1 MSALSEVPP
10 ITGLIAGKYQI
21 TRLLGRG
28 GMGSVW
34 EGRHATLG
42 TRVAIKLIDSE
53 FLESPEARQRFENEA
68 RAAASIESRFAVTI
82 FDYGVS
88 DDGHPYIVMEFLQGE
103 SLDRRIERQGR
114 LSLEETCKFVGQT
127 ARALQKAHAVGVVH
141 RDLKPDNIYIVNA
154 DDEEI
159 AKLLDFGI
167 AKFRA
172 PTTDADSRAAHSAT
186 KTGTVIGTPFYMS
199 PEQARGLRSVDYRT
213 DLWSLGVIAYTC
225 VTGALPFEG
234 ESTGDLLV
242 KICTA
247 VMPVPT
253 RIAPWL
259 PATFDLWFAR
269 ALQRDPEAR
278 FQSAQELSD
287 ALIAVTSGYPLPF
300 AMPRT
305 ERGAAT
311 PPTVSFPQAGYE
323 HAVSAVGP
331 SQGGFAGQHGFAG
344 TDAGLAMSRSESRKR
359 STRVIVGAGVAVGVG
374 LLGGLAVVM
383 ALSLRRPDV
392 QAGSEVAPPVSA
404 ATVTS
409 TGAPAEPV
417 PTSTIALLPMG
428 APPSVPPIADAGP
441 RVETTRPIGAP
452 IAGQVRPL
460 RPLAAKPP
468 KAIAVRPPSR
478 PVEPPPSQQP
488 PPAYTAPPKPPPQP
502 HDPAGF

>member
-1 MSALSEVPP
+1 MPALNEVPP
-10 ITGLIAGKYQI
+10 VTGLIAGKYQI
-21 TRLLGRG
+21 VRLLGRG

-53 FLESPEARQRFENEA
+53 FLDSPEARQRFENEA

-82 FDYGVS
+82 YDYGVT
-88 DDGHPYIVMEFLQGE
+88 DDGHPYIGMEFLQGE
-103 SLDRRIERQGR
+103 PLDRRIERQGR
-114 LSLEETCKFVGQT
+114 LSLEETSKFIAQT
-127 ARALQKAHAVGVVH
+127 ARALQKAHGVGVIH

-172 PTTDADSRAAHSAT
+172 PTTAAESRAFHSAT

-225 VTGALPFEG
+225 VTGAMPFEG

-247 VMPVPT
+247 PMPVPT
-253 RIAPWL
+253 RLAPWL
-259 PATFDLWFAR
+259 PASFDQWFAR
-269 ALQRDPEAR
+269 ALQRDPDAR

-287 ALIAVTSGYPLPF
+287 ALTAVTSGYPLPF
-300 AMPRT
+300 AATPVT
-305 ERGAAT
+305 ERGSAT
-311 PPTVSFPQAGYE
+311 PPTASFPQYGSG
-323 HAVSAVGP
+323 HAVSGHGAGP
-331 SQGGFAGQHGFAG
+331 PRQGGFAG
-344 TDAGLAMSRSESRKR
+344 TDAGLAISRAGASKR
-359 STRVIVGAGVAVGVG
+359 STRLIVALGVAAAVG

-383 ALSLRRPDV
+383 ALSVRRPNAQVGTEFAPSASAPTTAGASVETVKANAVPPLNTVAPLSGPSSED
-392 QAGSEVAPPVSA
+392 AGSRVE
-404 ATVTS
+404 S
-409 TGAPAEPV
+409 TRPAAPA
-417 PTSTIALLPMG
+417 
-428 APPSVPPIADAGP
+428 
-441 RVETTRPIGAP
+441 RV
-452 IAGQVRPL
+452 GQVRPIAPPVVKTL
-460 RPLAAKPP
+460 KP
-468 KAIAVRPPSR
+468 IAVRPPAR
-478 PVEPPPSQQP
+478 PPEPPPAQKP
-488 PPAYTAPPKPPPQP
+488 PPVYTPPTNPPPQP